1 MSTKIKKL
9 ILAAS
14 LLVGNNSYSMH
25 NNSYSSNNIENFM
38 NIENLMEDT
47 GNFLYNLFG
56 SQQSSDN
63 LNRIFNSNNTN
74 NIFGNREVQGFVN
87 GFVNFAVNSI
97 DKDDKNNIVTKILYK
112 TEASK
117 MLIYNKEN
125 NQMRI
130 S

>member
-9 ILAAS
+9 TLVAS
-14 LLVGNNSYSMH
+14 LLVV
-25 NNSYSSNNIENFM
+25 NNSYSSN

-47 GNFLYNLFG
+47 GNFLYNLLG

-74 NIFGNREVQGFVN
+74 NIFDNREVQGFVN
-87 GFVNFAVNSI
+87 GVANIFVSSI
-97 DKDDKNNIVTKILYK
+97 DKDYKNNIVNKILYN
-112 TEASK
+112 TEAPT

-125 NQMRI
+125 NI
-130 S
+130 KE